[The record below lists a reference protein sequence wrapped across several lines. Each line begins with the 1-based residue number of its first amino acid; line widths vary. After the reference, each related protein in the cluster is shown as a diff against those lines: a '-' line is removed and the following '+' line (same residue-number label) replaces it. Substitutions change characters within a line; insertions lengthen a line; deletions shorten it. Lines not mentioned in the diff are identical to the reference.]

1 MINDVREVGTFQKVY
16 QARRKIIK
24 TETYGFIIDEE
35 IQLRCWV
42 GSFRRAENIDGFV
55 ESVFGADT

>member
-16 QARRKIIK
+16 QAKRKIIK

-55 ESVFGADT
+55 EGVFGADT